1 MEKII
6 QFLLPLY
13 FTIYF
18 LFAFIIRSIQVYQRT
33 GKNPMVLPKDDSA
46 YGLIGFYFKGTLI
59 GLLLYVFMFAWLPSL
74 KAYFLPILLPLP
86 EVWQWLGLLLL
97 LVALIWTIV
106 AQGNMKDS
114 WRIGI
119 DSEMKTALITG
130 GLFSFCRNPIFLGML
145 LVLAG
150 LFFLTPNAATLIFWI
165 VGYILIQLQIRLE
178 EEYLS
183 RQHGEQY
190 DEFCKKVPR
199 RLLL

>member
-1 MEKII
+1 
-6 QFLLPLY
+6 
-13 FTIYF
+13 
-18 LFAFIIRSIQVYQRT
+18 
-33 GKNPMVLPKDDSA
+33 MVLPKDDSA

-145 LVLAG
+145 LALAG
-150 LFFLTPNAATLIFWI
+150 LFMVTPNALTLIFWI
-165 VGYILIQLQIRLE
+165 VGYILIQVQIRLE
-178 EEYLS
+178 EEYLQ
-183 RQHGEQY
+183 RQHGEAY
-190 DEFCKKVPR
+190 AIFCRKVPR
-199 RLLL
+199 RLMF